1 MNVSYCS
8 CYEGFMIYL
17 QVLCVCWLLRL
28 LRSYSSR
35 SLLLQLLPL
44 DQRKRTWGA
53 VVAHCFLY
61 PLTTHLHAELAPG
74 NRTLSKMK
82 VGTQVNVF
90 AALL

>member
-8 CYEGFMIYL
+8 CYEAFMVYL

-28 LRSYSSR
+28 HSYSSR
-35 SLLLQLLPL
+35 SLLLQLLPP
-44 DQRKRTWGA
+44 DQRKTTWGA

-61 PLTTHLHAELAPG
+61 PLTTHLPAEIAPG
-74 NRTLSKMK
+74 NRRLSKMK

-90 AALL
+90 AALV